1 LRKTNKFGDPLLLVA
16 VVAKYALGCSYAS
29 RMLHLEVEEVFKSYK
44 KGSNLPPIKGGFAQ
58 I

>member
-1 LRKTNKFGDPLLLVA
+1 LCKINKFGNPLLLVV

-29 RMLHLEVEEVFKSYK
+29 RMLHLELKEVFKSYK
-44 KGSNLPPIKGGFAQ
+44 KGSNLPQIKGGFAQ